1 MAKYYAVRNG
11 KEAGIYNS
19 WTECKKQVEGHS
31 NAEYKGFSTL
41 EEANEYLGLS
51 TSTGKSG
58 SVKGYTDVTENKT
71 KTKTLRAYVDGSYS
85 KENSLYS
92 YGCIIID
99 GDKIERLSDV
109 GNDVDLIDLWNVAGE
124 LTGAMKAIEW
134 ASNNNHKN
142 ITIYHDY
149 EGIAKWA
156 SGDWRAKKKGTKG
169 YIEFIEKY
177 RQVIKIEFIKVAA
190 HTGVRYNE
198 EADILAKSA
207 IQKYINN
214 NLVMSRLDSSQKT
227 KEIELFYSIM
237 AENDNVKNKISFIHN
252 GVEITESKLRKFAK
266 TFWKETG
273 HKINEIEDL
282 KIQLEWENLDIK
294 ITMNIKVKNG
304 ESQKLILHVSK
315 LGGNYIV

>member
-1 MAKYYAVRNG
+1 MRNG
-11 KEAGIYNS
+11 KKAGIYNS

-41 EEANEYLGLS
+41 EEANEYLGFS
-51 TSTGKSG
+51 TSAGESV
-58 SVKGYTDVTENKT
+58 SVKEDADVNV
-71 KTKTLRAYVDGSYS
+71 TKTLRAYVDGSYS

-92 YGCIIID
+92 YGCIMID
-99 GDKIERLSDV
+99 GDKIEKLSDV
-109 GNDVDLIDLWNVAGE
+109 GNDVDLIELWNVAGE

-156 SGDWRAKKKGTKG
+156 SGDWRANKKGTKG
-169 YIEFIEKY
+169 YIEFIKKY
-177 RQVIKIEFIKVAA
+177 RQGIKIEFVKVAA

-198 EADILAKSA
+198 EADVLAKSA

-214 NLVMSRLDSSQKT
+214 NSVVSSMGISQKT
-227 KEIELFYSIM
+227 KELELFYSIM
-237 AENDNVKNKISFIHN
+237 AENDNLKNKFSFIYN
-252 GVEITESKLRKFAK
+252 GVEITEGKLRKFAK
-266 TFWKETG
+266 NIWRETG

-282 KIQLEWENLDIK
+282 EIQLEWENWDLK

-304 ESQKLILHVSK
+304 DSQKLILYVSK
-315 LGGNYIV
+315 SGGNYIV